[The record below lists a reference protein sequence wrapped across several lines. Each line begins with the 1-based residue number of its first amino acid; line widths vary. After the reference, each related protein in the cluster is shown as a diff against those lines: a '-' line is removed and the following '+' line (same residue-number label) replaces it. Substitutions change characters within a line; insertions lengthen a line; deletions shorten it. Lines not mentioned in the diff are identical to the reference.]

1 MQGMDPLA
9 QGHLPRWLGLQV
21 ALGARVSHW
30 LQRLV
35 IFVALMKQGSSTSES
50 HQDGESAASLLFL
63 KFAGSEQF

>member
-1 MQGMDPLA
+1 MRGMDPLA

-35 IFVALMKQGSSTSES
+35 IFVALMKEGSSTSES
-50 HQDGESAASLLFL
+50 HQDGGV
-63 KFAGSEQF
+63 GSESPFFEVCRL

>member
-35 IFVALMKQGSSTSES
+35 IFVALMKEGHRPLNHTKM
-50 HQDGESAASLLFL
+50 GESAASLLFL